1 MPIPQVLGTS
11 EAREQL
17 SEVLKRFRREGA
29 DAEPM
34 LFGAHRKA
42 EAVILPVALW
52 EHMLLMEE
60 QGRFVSAHHVAEI
73 VNRAGQDTEAPKRRV
88 TRRPRPTNG

>member
-1 MPIPQVLGTS
+1 MAIPQVLGTS

-17 SEVLKRFRREGA
+17 SEVLKRFRRDGTE
-29 DAEPM
+29 AEPM

-52 EHMLLMEE
+52 EHLMLMEE
-60 QGRFVSAHHVAEI
+60 QGKFVSAHHVAEI

-88 TRRPRPTNG
+88 ARRPRTASG